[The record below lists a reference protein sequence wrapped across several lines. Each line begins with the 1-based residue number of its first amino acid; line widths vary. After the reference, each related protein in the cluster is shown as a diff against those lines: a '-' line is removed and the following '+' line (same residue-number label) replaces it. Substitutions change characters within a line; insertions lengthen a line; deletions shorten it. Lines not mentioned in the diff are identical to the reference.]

1 MDSEL
6 LKLDFSL
13 ALAGQSCCRGA
24 ESEIPPGSLSRRSRV
39 VKKS

>member
-13 ALAGQSCCRGA
+13 ALAGPNCCRGA
-24 ESEIPPGSLSRRSRV
+24 ESEIPPVASAGD
-39 VKKS
+39 KE

>member
-13 ALAGQSCCRGA
+13 ALAGQNRCGGA
-24 ESEIPPGSLSRRSRV
+24 ESEIPPVAS
-39 VKKS
+39 VKDQE